1 MTAAPPTSMPTPFG
15 PLELKRR
22 PLLVA
27 GAGMVLLGLA
37 APVFPLATVVV
48 GFAAGWLL
56 WLGGAVMLGFSLL
69 LAPGRLRLVS
79 IFASLFITAAGV
91 LLTFRP
97 TLGALATAVLLAA
110 AFIIDGS
117 VQTAL
122 ALRLRPLGAWRVMLA
137 SAFASLVAGALLA
150 TGWPERSP
158 ETVGL
163 LLGLAFVT
171 TGAGFLAVGLS
182 RPPAGA

>member
-1 MTAAPPTSMPTPFG
+1 MTTPSPALHTPFG
-15 PLELKRR
+15 ALELKRR

-27 GAGMVLLGLA
+27 GAGMLVLGLA
-37 APVFPLATVVV
+37 APVYPLATLVV
-48 GFAAGWLL
+48 GVVAGWLL

-79 IFASLFITAAGV
+79 ILSSLLLVAAGV
-91 LLTFRP
+91 ALTFRP
-97 TLGALATAVLLAA
+97 TLGALATAALLAA
-110 AFIIDGS
+110 VFIVDGS

-122 ALRLRPLGAWRVMLA
+122 ALKLRPLGAWRVMLA

-158 ETVGL
+158 QAVGL

-171 TGAGFLAVGLS
+171 TGAGFIALATAH
-182 RPPAGA
+182 RPPRS